1 MPNTIE
7 KFRKYTTM
15 LDEALTMSALT
26 GVLDSDPSLAEL
38 GRNAGE
44 IVIPKM
50 DMDGLGNYDRNNGY
64 PAGSVTLEMETR
76 KCDYERG
83 RMFTI
88 DAMDTEESAGL
99 AYGRLAGE
107 FIRMKVAPEMDAVRL
122 AKYAS
127 LSPAANRA
135 VHATFADGKAVV
147 KAISD
152 GFTKMTDEGVPE
164 SGRVLFITAT
174 LRGMIDNMDTYQ
186 SKTLLEKFSKI
197 VTVPSDRFYS
207 AVTLLSGGEG
217 QTAGGYKKADDAV
230 SLNFEIVYKPGLLQ
244 FVKHAAPKIITPEAN
259 QDADAWKFGYR
270 VLGLN
275 DVKDNALKGLY
286 VSSAAAIPT
295 AAAANAEPTGG
306 DA

>member
-1 MPNTIE
+1 MPNVIE

-15 LDEALTMSALT
+15 LDEVLTMAALT
-26 GVLDSDPSLAEL
+26 GVLDSDPSVAEL

-44 IVIPKM
+44 IMVPKM
-50 DMDGLGNYDRNNGY
+50 DMDGLGNYDRSKGY
-64 PAGSVTLEMETR
+64 PEGSVTFTLETR

-83 RMFTI
+83 RMFTV
-88 DAMDTEESAGL
+88 DAMDNEETAGL

-107 FIRMKVAPEMDAVRL
+107 FIRTKVAPEIDAVRL
-122 AKYAS
+122 AKYAG
-127 LSPAANRA
+127 LTMAENRA
-135 VHATFADGKAVV
+135 VHASFADGKAVV

-152 GFTKMTDEGVPE
+152 GFIGMTDKGVPE
-164 SGRVLFITAT
+164 SGRVLFLTAT

-186 SKTLLEKFSKI
+186 SKALLEKFSAI

-217 QTAGGYKKADDAV
+217 QTAGGYKKADNAV
-230 SLNFEIVYKPGLLQ
+230 ALNFLSVYKPGLMQ
-244 FVKHAAPKIITPEAN
+244 FMKHAAPKVITPEAN

-275 DVKDNALKGLY
+275 DVKDNAVKGLY

-295 AAAANAEPTGG
+295 AAAANAEG

>member
-88 DAMDTEESAGL
+88 DAMDNEESAGL